1 MRSSSTKRS
10 VHFERRL
17 HYARELYLRQIIFV
31 ILVPTDKMMADDK
44 TKAVQDRAKVIK
56 CRDFQI
62 NYDG

>member
-1 MRSSSTKRS
+1 M
-10 VHFERRL
+10 HFERRL